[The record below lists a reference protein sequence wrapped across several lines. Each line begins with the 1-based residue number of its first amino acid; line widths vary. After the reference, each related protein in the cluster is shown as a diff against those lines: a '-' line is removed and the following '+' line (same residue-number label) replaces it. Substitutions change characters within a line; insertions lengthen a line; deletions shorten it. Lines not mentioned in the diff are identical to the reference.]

1 MKGLLDIW
9 KEMNRSERMQL
20 KAFICLLGILLLLL
34 LIVVGLLC
42 ARGGGEEVEPQ
53 PSESE
58 EEEEHIPVVEQLH
71 NVWIMEA
78 DREGLL
84 CYVDGEE
91 RLLQIAVSVSR
102 EARGETKLYQT
113 DVTSEPESVKE
124 ESGNQAG
131 DSLGQQSHIQEE
143 DGTGQQSRILAGE
156 ATGWQSDIQDTNWGT
171 DAWFLALR
179 EQVAD
184 LVLTDG
190 LVTGVSVKSQKVS
203 GKVLAADQ
211 DGVWLE
217 GQGRLEFTSDVQ
229 GYRLYR
235 EMTGATYRDLRIGF
249 DFADF
254 CLEEGKICA
263 ILLTREEAMETIR
276 VLLKNSDYQ
285 GIYHDRVELTC
296 DTDYTVQVLPAADS
310 QGTVTSYP
318 AGESLEL
325 SFPNTDLG
333 NIAGIWPGQTSDS
346 REEESMELTAQR
358 GTRLLV
364 TPTAQTGRII
374 LQSVHRSQGIP
385 AYRGSLELL
394 WTEGGIVLINE
405 LPLEEY
411 LYSVVPSEM
420 PASYPQEAL
429 KAQAICARTYAY
441 THMQRAGYEALGAHV
456 DDSSSYQVYNNILEQ
471 EAATA
476 AVKATYGQLLM
487 REDGVTPAETYYYS
501 TSWGY
506 GSDAHVWKTNSADS
520 YGYIVPRHLNRVE
533 TSRVL
538 AGDKAVEASAEAVGV
553 EDLTQEDVFAAA
565 IRSTDPG
572 DFEAGEG
579 WYRWTYTVK
588 KLNPDRVLQQL
599 QSRYEA
605 NDKLVL
611 TQDGEDYI
619 SSPIGSFREI
629 RNLTILTRGAGG
641 VADELLIETDR
652 GTYKVISE
660 HNIRCVLCDG
670 ETKVRR
676 QDGSQVAMSTLL
688 PSAFFTIEIAR
699 EGEAVVGYNLTG
711 GGFGH
716 GVGMSQNGA
725 RSMAAEGYS
734 AGDILRFFYED
745 CSVKEIYDDT
755 EAD

>member
-1 MKGLLDIW
+1 MKGLLKCW
-9 KEMNRSERMQL
+9 KEMNRSQRMQL
-20 KAFICLLGILLLLL
+20 KAFMCLLGIFLLLL
-34 LIVVGLLC
+34 LIIAGLLC
-42 ARGGGEEVEPQ
+42 AGGDDEEDKEPQ
-53 PSESE
+53 PSDSE
-58 EEEEHIPVVEQLH
+58 EEEEHIPVVERLH

-78 DREGLL
+78 GGEGLL
-84 CYVDGEE
+84 CYIEGEE
-91 RLLQIAVSVSR
+91 RLLQLAEPAGSDG
-102 EARGETKLYQT
+102 AR
-113 DVTSEPESVKE
+113 
-124 ESGNQAG
+124 SGT
-131 DSLGQQSHIQEE
+131 E
-143 DGTGQQSRILAGE
+143 DA
-156 ATGWQSDIQDTNWGT
+156 DWGT
-171 DAWFLALR
+171 DAWLLGLR

-184 LVLTDG
+184 LELTDG
-190 LVTGVSVKSQKVS
+190 LVTEVSVKSQKVS
-203 GKVLAADQ
+203 GKVLAADPG
-211 DGVWLE
+211 GVWLE
-217 GQGRLEFTSDVQ
+217 GQGRLELAVDAQ

-235 EMTGATYRDLRIGF
+235 ELAPVTYRDLRVGY

-254 CLEEGKICA
+254 CLEEGRICA
-263 ILLTREEAMETIR
+263 ILLAREEAMETIR

-285 GIYHDRVELTC
+285 GIYHERVELTC
-296 DTDYTVQVLPAADS
+296 DTDYTVQVLSDVDS
-310 QGTVTSYP
+310 QETVIGYS
-318 AGESLEL
+318 AGESLEIT
-325 SFPNTDLG
+325 FPDTDLG
-333 NIAGIWPGQTSDS
+333 NIAGVWPGQTPDM
-346 REEESMELTAQR
+346 RTGENTELTAR
-358 GTRLLV
+358 WGTRLIV
-364 TPTAQTGRII
+364 TPTVRTGKVI

-394 WTEGGIVLINE
+394 WTQEGIVLVNE

-420 PASYPQEAL
+420 PASYPREAL
-429 KAQAICARTYAY
+429 MAQAICARTYAY
-441 THMQRAGYEALGAHV
+441 THMQRAGYEELGAHV

-506 GSDAHVWKTNSADS
+506 GSDAHVWKTSSADS
-520 YGYIVPRHLNRVE
+520 YGYIVPRHLSRE
-533 TSRVL
+533 EIGRVL
-538 AGDKAVEASAEAVGV
+538 AGEVAAAADAAEA

-588 KLNPDRVLQQL
+588 KLDPDKVLQRL
-599 QSRYEA
+599 RSRYEA

-611 TQDGEDYI
+611 TRDGEDYV
-619 SSPIGSFREI
+619 SSPIGTFKEI

-652 GTYKVISE
+652 DTYKVISE
-660 HNIRCVLCDG
+660 HSIRYVLCDG
-670 ETKVRR
+670 ETKVLR
-676 QDGSQVAMSTLL
+676 QDGSQVAMGTLL
-688 PSAFFTIEIAR
+688 PRAFFTIEIAR
-699 EGEAVVGYNLTG
+699 EGETVVGYNLTG

-725 RSMAAEGYS
+725 RSMAAQGYG
-734 AGDILRFFYED
+734 AGDILRFFYEG

>member
-1 MKGLLDIW
+1 MKGLPDIW
-9 KEMNRSERMQL
+9 KELNRSERMQL
-20 KAFICLLGILLLLL
+20 KAFICLLGIFLLLLL
-34 LIVVGLLC
+34 LVAGLLY
-42 ARGGGEEVEPQ
+42 AGDGAEEEEPK
-53 PSESE
+53 PPDSE
-58 EEEEHIPVVEQLH
+58 EEEPHIPVVERLR

-78 DREGLL
+78 GGEGLL
-84 CYVDGEE
+84 CYIEGEE
-91 RLLQIAVSVSR
+91 RLLQVASLTGDDETEEAVPS
-102 EARGETKLYQT
+102 
-113 DVTSEPESVKE
+113 
-124 ESGNQAG
+124 QAPDAG
-131 DSLGQQSHIQEE
+131 
-143 DGTGQQSRILAGE
+143 LAG
-156 ATGWQSDIQDTNWGT
+156 
-171 DAWFLALR
+171 LR

-184 LVLTDG
+184 LELTDG
-190 LVTGVSVKSQKVS
+190 LVTEVSVKPQKVS

-217 GQGRLEFTSDVQ
+217 GRGRLDFTEDVQ

-235 EMTGATYRDLRIGF
+235 ELTPATYRDLCIGY

-254 CLEEGKICA
+254 CLEEGRICA
-263 ILLTREEAMETIR
+263 ILLAREEAMETIR

-285 GIYHDRVELTC
+285 GIYHERVELTC
-296 DTDYTVQVLPAADS
+296 DTDYIVQMLANDGSREIAIS
-310 QGTVTSYP
+310 RS
-318 AGESLEL
+318 AGENLEIL
-325 SFPNTDLG
+325 FPDTDWGDITGL
-333 NIAGIWPGQTSDS
+333 AGDAGA
-346 REEESMELTAQR
+346 EEGMELTAPQ
-358 GTRLLV
+358 GARLVV
-364 TPTAQTGRII
+364 TPTARTGKII
-374 LQSVHRSQGIP
+374 LQSIHRSQGIP

-394 WTEGGIVLINE
+394 WTEEGIVLVNE

-420 PASYPQEAL
+420 PPSYPREAL
-429 KAQAICARTYAY
+429 MAQAICARTYAY

-476 AVKATYGQLLM
+476 AVKATYGQLLL
-487 REDGVTPAETYYYS
+487 REDGVTLAETYYYS

-506 GSDAHVWKTNSADS
+506 GSDAHVWKTSSADS
-520 YGYIVPRHLNRVE
+520 YDYIVPRHLSRE
-533 TSRVL
+533 AMGRVL
-538 AGDKAVEASAEAVGV
+538 AGEVEASAGMAGA
-553 EDLTQEDVFAAA
+553 EDLTREEVFAAA

-588 KLNPDRVLQQL
+588 KLDPGKVLQQL
-599 QSRYEA
+599 QNRYEV

-611 TQDGEDYI
+611 TRNGEDYI
-619 SSPIGSFREI
+619 SSPVEAFREI
-629 RNLTILTRGAGG
+629 RNLAILTRGAGG

-652 GTYKVISE
+652 DTYKVISE
-660 HNIRCVLCDG
+660 HNIRYVLCDG
-670 ETKVRR
+670 ETSVRR
-676 QDGSQVAMSTLL
+676 QDGSQVAMGTLL

-725 RSMAAEGYS
+725 RSMAAEGYG
-734 AGDILRFFYED
+734 AGDILRFFYEG
-745 CSVKEIYDDT
+745 CSVKEIYDVT

>member
-1 MKGLLDIW
+1 MKGLLKIW
-9 KEMNRSERMQL
+9 KEMSQSERMQL
-20 KAFICLLGILLLLL
+20 KAFICLLGIFLLFLL
-34 LIVVGLLC
+34 VVAGLLW
-42 ARGGGEEVEPQ
+42 ARGDGEEEEPQ
-53 PSESE
+53 PLESE
-58 EEEEHIPVVEQLH
+58 ETEEHIPVVEQLH

-78 DREGLL
+78 DGKGLL

-91 RLLQIAVSVSR
+91 RLLQIA
-102 EARGETKLYQT
+102 APAGGELQGGM
-113 DVTSEPESVKE
+113 ELH
-124 ESGNQAG
+124 QAG
-131 DSLGQQSHIQEE
+131 GVGEPDGAEGQSGIEREQQSSVQDE
-143 DGTGQQSRILAGE
+143 DNRGLQSGVQDENRTGR
-156 ATGWQSDIQDTNWGT
+156 QSDVQNMNWGT
-171 DAWFLALR
+171 AAWFSELR

-184 LVLTDG
+184 LELTDG
-190 LVTGVSVKSQKVS
+190 LVTEVTLKSQKVS
-203 GKVLAADQ
+203 GKVLAADR
-211 DGVWLE
+211 DGIWLE
-217 GQGRLEFTSDVQ
+217 GQGRLEFTEDAQ

-235 EMTGATYRDLRIGF
+235 ELAPATYQDLCIGY

-254 CLEEGKICA
+254 CLEEGRICA

-285 GIYHDRVELTC
+285 GNYHERVELTC
-296 DTDYTVQVLPAADS
+296 DTDYTVQVLSAMDS
-310 QGTVTSYP
+310 QETVISYP
-318 AGESLEL
+318 AGESLEILFSNTEGSNILGIL
-325 SFPNTDLG
+325 S
-333 NIAGIWPGQTSDS
+333 GQTSDVQV
-346 REEESMELTAQR
+346 EENVELTARR
-358 GTRLLV
+358 GARLVV
-364 TPTAQTGRII
+364 TPTVRTGKII
-374 LQSVHRSQGIP
+374 LQSIHRSQGIP

-394 WTEGGIVLINE
+394 WTEEGFVLVNE

-429 KAQAICARTYAY
+429 MAQAICARTYAY
-441 THMQRAGYEALGAHV
+441 SHMQRAGYEELGAHV

-506 GSDAHVWKTNSADS
+506 GSDAHVWKTSSADS
-520 YGYIVPRHLNRVE
+520 YGYIIPRHLSRE
-533 TSRVL
+533 AISRVL
-538 AGDKAVEASAEAVGV
+538 AGEVEAAAGTVGPG
-553 EDLTQEDVFAAA
+553 DLTSEDVFAAA

-579 WYRWTYTVK
+579 WYRWSYTVK
-588 KLNPDRVLQQL
+588 KLDTGKVLQQL
-599 QSRYEA
+599 QNRYEA

-611 TQDGEDYI
+611 TQDGEDYV
-619 SSPIGSFREI
+619 SRPIGTFQEI

-641 VADELLIETDR
+641 VADELLIETERD
-652 GTYKVISE
+652 TYKVISE
-660 HNIRCVLCDG
+660 HNIRYVLCDG

-676 QDGSQVAMSTLL
+676 QDGSQVAMGTLL

-725 RSMAAEGYS
+725 RSMAAEGYG
-734 AGDILRFFYED
+734 AGDILRFFYEG
-745 CSVKEIYDDT
+745 CSVKEIYDVT

>member
-1 MKGLLDIW
+1 MKGILDIW

-42 ARGGGEEVEPQ
+42 ARGGGEEEEPQ
-53 PSESE
+53 PSESGE
-58 EEEEHIPVVEQLH
+58 AEEHIPVVEQLH

-78 DREGLL
+78 DGKGLL
-84 CYVDGEE
+84 CYIDGEE
-91 RLLQIAVSVSR
+91 RLLPIGVPMGR
-102 EARGETKLYQT
+102 EVQGETKQH
-113 DVTSEPESVKE
+113 
-124 ESGNQAG
+124 QAG
-131 DSLGQQSHIQEE
+131 SASESDSPDGQSRVQDGESSGQQNGVQNA
-143 DGTGQQSRILAGE
+143 D
-156 ATGWQSDIQDTNWGT
+156 WGT
-171 DAWFLALR
+171 EAWFLALR

-184 LVLTDG
+184 LELTDG
-190 LVTGVSVKSQKVS
+190 LVTGVNVKLQKVS

-217 GQGRLEFTSDVQ
+217 GQGRLEFTEDAQ

-235 EMTGATYRDLRIGF
+235 ELTEATYRDLRIGY

-254 CLEEGKICA
+254 CMEEGKICA
-263 ILLTREEAMETIR
+263 ILLAREEAMETIR

-296 DTDYTVQVLPAADS
+296 DTDYTVQVLSAVDP
-310 QGTVTSYP
+310 QETVTSYP
-318 AGESLEL
+318 AGESV
-325 SFPNTDLG
+325 
-333 NIAGIWPGQTSDS
+333 
-346 REEESMELTAQR
+346 ELTAQW
-358 GTRLLV
+358 GARLVV
-364 TPTAQTGRII
+364 TPTARTGKII
-374 LQSVHRSQGIP
+374 LQSIHRSQGIP

-429 KAQAICARTYAY
+429 RAQAICARTYAY

-471 EAATA
+471 ENATA
-476 AVKATYGQLLM
+476 AVKATYGQLLV
-487 REDGVTPAETYYYS
+487 REDGMTPAETYYYS

-506 GSDAHVWKTNSADS
+506 GSDAHVWKTSSADS
-520 YGYIVPRHLNRVE
+520 YGYIVPRHLNRGE
-533 TSRVL
+533 ASRVL
-538 AGDKAVEASAEAVGV
+538 AEEEAVEAAAGIAEAK
-553 EDLTQEDVFAAA
+553 DLTQEDVFASA

-588 KLNPDRVLQQL
+588 KLDPDRVLQQL

-611 TQDGEDYI
+611 TQDGEDYV
-619 SSPIGSFREI
+619 SSPIGAFREI
-629 RNLTILTRGAGG
+629 RDLTILVRGAGG

-652 GTYKVISE
+652 DTYKVISE
-660 HNIRCVLCDG
+660 HNIRYVLCDG

-676 QDGSQVAMSTLL
+676 QDGSQVAMGTLL

-734 AGDILRFFYED
+734 AGDILRFFYEG